1 MQYYVGVEDMEPD
14 NWVAYVFDLPGCFSS
29 ARTQSEAIEG
39 VSTAI
44 RNYFDWRRN
53 HVRPEM
59 NLPAYQS
66 FEIKIAE
73 VFISY
78 PAKEDPEYLV
88 NALFEDDSRLIDMS
102 GTLQVLDWNRHD
114 LLNLL
119 QSLSSEKLY
128 RPCDTRFGTIAG
140 IVKHIAESE
149 WWYFDRINLVADWN
163 VLPTDPFEA
172 LKVSRANTLVRLS
185 DIAGSTHIT
194 NELISERWSPRKVIR
209 RTLWHERDHINHI
222 SQILATM
229 K

>member
-1 MQYYVGVEDMEPD
+1 MIG
-14 NWVAYVFDLPGCFSS
+14 G
-29 ARTQSEAIEG
+29 
-39 VSTAI
+39 
-44 RNYFDWRRN
+44 N

-59 NLPAYQS
+59 NLRADQS
-66 FEIKIAE
+66 FEIKISE

-88 NALFEDDSRLIDMS
+88 NALFEDDSRPIDMS

-119 QSLSSEKLY
+119 QSLSAEKLH
-128 RPCDTRFGTIAG
+128 RPCDPRFGTIAG
-140 IVKHIAESE
+140 IVKHIAEAE
-149 WWYFDRINLVADWN
+149 WWYFDRIKLVADWN
-163 VLPTDPFEA
+163 ALPTDPFEA
-172 LKVSRANTLVRLS
+172 LNVSRANTLVRLP

-222 SQILATM
+222 SQILAAMT
-229 K
+229 